1 MIIVQLFFD
10 SGLVT
15 ILLHRAACPSTS
27 CSIIFFS
34 IKAQGSGNVKI
45 EFTDWSVPS
54 NADGSCRVMFV
65 SIVDA
70 ATADVLTSDTQKKG
84 VSFCGNNP
92 GTFISAGS
100 EIELII
106 HSDSNPSGA
115 IDLRMFQARVS
126 STSEAPTP
134 VNVGKSYSQ
143 GAIDRRFGAPKPRLP
158 APGLPQPR
166 VPQLPQQAYPA
177 YPSMQQP
184 VAPAGGMRPRPFQ
197 QRAPIGV
204 PPAMGNIPPPPG
216 VVPYERPVYEPA
228 FTRAPDLPGT
238 GLNPMGAQRPNPRR
252 VNPLS
257 GIIPKNHAKKPGAT
271 REDKNGRVNTKLIS
285 KMQQLRRDGQL
296 TNYINS
302 MKETPSGPG
311 VLAPGALPP
320 VPPQQPPMMN
330 GPGGAVYTPN
340 GQVRQNPILLK
351 HLGNPEVTPSPPPT
365 PPTQPAEDNEN
376 MNVSRKTY
384 YVFPSVYFCNN

>member
-1 MIIVQLFFD
+1 M
-10 SGLVT
+10 
-15 ILLHRAACPSTS
+15 
-27 CSIIFFS
+27 FS

-54 NADGSCRVMFV
+54 SPDGGCRVMFV
-65 SIVDA
+65 SILDA
-70 ATADVLTSDTQKKG
+70 GSADVLTSDTQKKG
-84 VSFCGNNP
+84 VNFCGQNP
-92 GTFISAGS
+92 GTYISSGS
-100 EIELII
+100 EIEVII
-106 HSDSNPSGA
+106 HSDSHPSGA
-115 IDLRMFQARVS
+115 ADLRMFQARVS

-134 VNVGKSYSQ
+134 VNVGKAYSQ

-166 VPQLPQQAYPA
+166 VPQLPQPAYPS

-184 VAPAGGMRPRPFQ
+184 AGGMRQRPFQ
-197 QRAPIGV
+197 QRAPMGG
-204 PPAMGNIPPPPG
+204 AMGNMPPPPG
-216 VVPYERPVYEPA
+216 FNLKSAQPGAMPYDRPIYEPA

-238 GLNPMGAQRPNPRR
+238 GLNAPRPNQRR

-257 GIIPKNHAKKPGAT
+257 GIVPKNHAKKPGAT

-302 MKETPSGPG
+302 MKGAEVPSGPG

-320 VPPQQPPMMN
+320 VPPPHHPPMMN
-330 GPGGAVYTPN
+330 GPGGSVYTPN

-351 HLGNPEVTPSPPPT
+351 HLGNAEVTPSPPPT

-376 MNVSRKTY
+376 MNVSKKHTLRFLPLPNI
-384 YVFPSVYFCNN
+384 YVCNN